1 MKHIMEHYG
10 TAIITGIVL
19 VALGVTLV
27 AIAKSPW
34 IVDQFK
40 GALTNFMDNMNSLNA
55 TGGINTIN

>member
-34 IVDQFK
+34 IVEQFK
-40 GALTNFMDNMNSLNA
+40 GALTNFMANMNSLNA

>member
-34 IVDQFK
+34 IVEQFK

>member
-10 TAIITGIVL
+10 TAIITAIVL

-27 AIAKSPW
+27 ALAKSPW
-34 IVDQFK
+34 IVEQFK
-40 GALTNFMDNMNSLNA
+40 AALTNFMANMNSLNA

>member
-10 TAIITGIVL
+10 TAIITAIVL

-34 IVDQFK
+34 IVEQFK
-40 GALTNFMDNMNSLNA
+40 GALTNFMANMNSLNA
-55 TGGINTIN
+55 TNGVTIPN

>member
-10 TAIITGIVL
+10 TAIITAIVL

-34 IVDQFK
+34 IVEQFK
-40 GALTNFMDNMNSLNA
+40 AALTDFMANMNSLNA
-55 TGGINTIN
+55 TGAINTIN